1 MKVVIGSDHGGFHLK
16 KRLVPYIESL
26 GHQVED
32 AGCDDDSS
40 VDYPDYAERVSQ
52 KIIAK
57 DAELGI
63 LICGTGIG
71 MSIAANRHYQI
82 RAAVCHDEYTAEM
95 CREHNNANILCI
107 GERVLDPEIA
117 EKIVKVYLATKFE
130 EGGRHQRRIDKFSR

>member
-1 MKVVIGSDHGGFHLK
+1 MKIAIGSDHGGFHLK
-16 KRLVPYIESL
+16 KRLIPVIESL

-32 AGCDDDSS
+32 VGCHDDSS
-40 VDYPDYAERVSQ
+40 VDYPDYAELVSQ

-71 MSIAANRHYQI
+71 MSIAANRHYEI

-95 CREHNNANILCI
+95 ARQHNNANILCI
-107 GERVLDPEIA
+107 GERVLEPDLA
-117 EKIVKVYLATKFE
+117 EKIVEVYLSTEFE
-130 EGGRHQRRIDKFSR
+130 LGGRHQRRIDKFSR